1 MSPANR
7 DEITVLS
14 VAGILGYGFPV
25 ESFKNAVDG
34 GVDCIA
40 CDAGST
46 DPGPAYLGM
55 GKSFTTRAAVKRDLK
70 LMIEAG
76 VERRVPVLV
85 GSAGGSGARPHV
97 EWNLD
102 IVDEIARELG
112 RRLRVAVIWADI
124 DKATVKKALAQGRVR
139 PLGPV
144 PQLTEEAIDATT
156 HIVAQMG
163 VEPFVKALE
172 GEPDVVIAGRSY
184 DPSMFAV
191 MGIMRGY
198 EKGVAMHMGKIL
210 ECGAIAAVPGSGSDC
225 LVGRLGPDYFIVEP
239 PNPKRR
245 CTTVSVAG
253 HTLYEKSDPY
263 RLPGPGGMIDLTESR
278 FEQISERAVKVTG
291 SKYVPSPV
299 KTLKLEGARKVGY
312 RTVSIAGTRD
322 PIMIRQIDSI
332 IEAVKE
338 ETRTKLT
345 SVAPEDYTII
355 VHVYGKNGV
364 MGSLEPVKETASHEL
379 GIVIEAIARTQDEA
393 DAVCGFARS
402 TMLHYGY
409 EGRKATAGN
418 LAFLYSPSDLRG
430 GEVYEFSMNHLLEVD
445 DLGAPFPI
453 EFREM
458 G

>member
-1 MSPANR
+1 MAAGR
-7 DEITVLS
+7 EEITVLS
-14 VAGILGYGFPV
+14 VAGILGYGFPI
-25 ESFKNAVDG
+25 ESFRAAVDQ

-55 GKSFTTRAAVKRDLK
+55 GKSFTTRAAVKRDLM

-76 VERRVPVLV
+76 AEKHVPVLI

-97 EWNLD
+97 EWTLD

-112 RRLRVAVIWADI
+112 RRLKVAVIWADI
-124 DKATVKKALAQGRVR
+124 DKAEVKRALAEGRVK

-144 PQLTEEAIDATT
+144 PQLTEESIDATT
-156 HIVAQMG
+156 NVVAQMG
-163 VEPFVKALE
+163 VEPFIKALE
-172 GEPDVVIAGRSY
+172 GGPDLVIAGRAY
-184 DPSMFAV
+184 DPAMFAV
-191 MGIMRGY
+191 LGIMRGY
-198 EKGVAMHMGKIL
+198 DKGLALHMGKIL

-225 LVGRLGPDYFIVEP
+225 LVGRLGPDYFVVEP

-245 CTTVSVAG
+245 CTAVSVAG

-263 RLPGPGGMIDLTESR
+263 HLPGPGGMIDLTGSK
-278 FEQISERAVKVTG
+278 FEQVSERAVKVTG

-299 KTLKLEGARKVGY
+299 KAVKLEGARKVGY

-345 SVAPEDYTII
+345 NIPPEDYTVI

-364 MGSLEPVKETASHEL
+364 MGSLEPVKETMSHEL
-379 GIVIEAIARTQDEA
+379 GIVIEAIARTQEQA
-393 DAVCGFARS
+393 DAVCGFVRS

-409 EGRKATAGN
+409 QGRKATAGN

-430 GEVYEFSMNHLLEVD
+430 GEVYEFSMNHLLEVE
-445 DLGAPFPI
+445 DLAAPFPV